1 MRALVSAILVGAT
14 LVAGPAVAQQH
25 PWVPS
30 GMNAPAAS
38 LPNSDPAV
46 THHPWVSSNVYD
58 GNLPNGDA
66 LARADNRHPQHHTVT
81 QRSTADK

>member
-1 MRALVSAILVGAT
+1 MRTLISTILVGAT
-14 LVAGPAVAQQH
+14 LVAGPALAQQH

-30 GMNAPAAS
+30 GVNAPTGS
-38 LPNSDPAV
+38 LSSDPAV
-46 THHPWVSSNVYD
+46 THHPWVSSNVYE

-66 LARADNRHPQHHTVT
+66 LARADSRRPQHHTGT